1 MKKSHWRE
9 ITLERNPLTV
19 WNVVTP
25 TEIPVPD
32 KCIAELS
39 LERNSMKVRDMAK
52 LSVLVNVSKYMK
64 ELHWR
69 ETL

>member
-32 KCIAELS
+32 KRIAELP